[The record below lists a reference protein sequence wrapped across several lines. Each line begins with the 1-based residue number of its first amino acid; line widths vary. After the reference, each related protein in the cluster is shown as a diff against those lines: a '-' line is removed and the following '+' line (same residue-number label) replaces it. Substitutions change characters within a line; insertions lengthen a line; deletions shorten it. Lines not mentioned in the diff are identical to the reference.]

1 MRFSDLCEKEVISA
15 GDCRCLG
22 NVRDLEFDK
31 ECGNITALIV
41 PGPGKY
47 FGCFCREIE
56 FCIPWCC
63 VIRIGPDI
71 ILVDFDEKE
80 MKHKI

>member
-1 MRFSDLCEKEVISA
+1 MRFSELCEKEVISA
-15 GDCRCLG
+15 NDCRCLG

-31 ECGNITALIV
+31 ECGDITALIV

-47 FGCFCREIE
+47 LGFLCHDSE
-56 FCIPWCC
+56 FCIPWCK

-71 ILVDFDEKE
+71 ILVDFNEKE
-80 MKHKI
+80 MRRKI

>member
-1 MRFSDLCEKEVISA
+1 MRFSELCEKEVISA

-22 NVRDLEFDK
+22 NVSDLDLDPD
-31 ECGNITALIV
+31 CGEIKALVV

-47 FGCFCREIE
+47 FGVICRESEYI
-56 FCIPWCC
+56 IPWKK

-71 ILVDFDEKE
+71 ILTDFCEKE